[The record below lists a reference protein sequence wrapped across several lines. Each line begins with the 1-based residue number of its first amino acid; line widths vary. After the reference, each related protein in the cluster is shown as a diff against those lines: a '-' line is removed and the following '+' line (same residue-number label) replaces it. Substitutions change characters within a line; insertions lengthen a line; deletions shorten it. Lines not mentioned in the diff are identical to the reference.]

1 MISMELISK
10 VRSYLLETEFS
21 LHCYEN
27 QLDIVNYK
35 EIGRISD
42 TSISILTE
50 EHQIEIEGKN
60 LTIIKLMEDEVL
72 IKGTFQKIEFR

>member
-1 MISMELISK
+1 MELISK

-27 QLDIVNYK
+27 QIDIVNFK

-42 TSISILTE
+42 TSISILSE
-50 EHQIEIEGKN
+50 EHRIEIEGKN
-60 LTIIKLMEDEVL
+60 LTITRLLEDEVL
-72 IKGTFQKIEFR
+72 IKGNFTKIEFR

>member
-42 TSISILTE
+42 TSISILTDQ
-50 EHQIEIEGKN
+50 HQVEIEGKN
-60 LTIIKLMEDEVL
+60 LTIIKLLEDEVL

>member
-1 MISMELISK
+1 MELISK

-42 TSISILTE
+42 TSISILTDQ
-50 EHQIEIEGKN
+50 HQVEIEGKN
-60 LTIIKLMEDEVL
+60 LTIIKLLEDEVL